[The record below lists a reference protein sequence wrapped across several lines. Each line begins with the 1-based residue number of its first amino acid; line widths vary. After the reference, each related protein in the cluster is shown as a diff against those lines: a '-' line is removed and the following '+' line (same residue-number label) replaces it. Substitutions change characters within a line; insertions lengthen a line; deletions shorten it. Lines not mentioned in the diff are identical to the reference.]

1 MHPPPVPSL
10 IGKEVVRCRKMCEC
24 HSIISMNSVVNTDPT
39 ITLENGNV
47 FDIKESMLLP
57 TNPSR

>member
-1 MHPPPVPSL
+1 
-10 IGKEVVRCRKMCEC
+10 
-24 HSIISMNSVVNTDPT
+24 MNSVVNTDPT